1 MIVGFAYGA
10 SMNVTISP
18 SAGAAEPVLDLFPET
33 ASARIRHAGSDL
45 SGSLKLWRL
54 CWALGWL
61 DVKLR
66 YRGSVLGPFWLTA
79 STAIMVASMGV
90 IYAFLFKMNLHEYLP
105 FLTVSLVLWGFI
117 SGMVNDST
125 SCFTQSENM
134 IRSIRMPFTVYA
146 ARVVIRNV
154 LVLAHN
160 VVVVLVVFAV
170 FRVWPGL
177 SMLQSLPGLLLWV
190 LDGVAAC
197 ILLGALGARFRDITP
212 IIGSILQIVFF
223 ITPIIWKPELMRH
236 GREWLPFNPFF
247 DLLEIVRRPLLG
259 GALTSDVVWAAIGFS
274 AALCGL
280 TALLFTRVRAR
291 LAYWV

>member
-1 MIVGFAYGA
+1 M
-10 SMNVTISP
+10 STTIPP
-18 SAGAAEPVLDLFPET
+18 SSANEPVLDLFPET
-33 ASARIRHAGSDL
+33 AAERLRHAGSDL
-45 SGSLKLWRL
+45 RDSLKLWRL
-54 CWALGWL
+54 CLALGWL

-66 YRGSVLGPFWLTA
+66 YRGSILGPFWLTA

-90 IYAFLFKMNLHEYLP
+90 IYAFLFRMDLQQYLP

-117 SGMVNDST
+117 PGMVNNST
-125 SCFTQSENM
+125 SCFTQAENM
-134 IRSIRMPFTVYA
+134 IRSTRMPFTLHA
-146 ARVVIRNV
+146 GRVVVRNV

-160 VVVVLVVFAV
+160 VVVVVAVFAF
-170 FRVWPGL
+170 FRVWPGAT
-177 SMLQSLPGLLLWV
+177 MLQSLPGLLLWL
-190 LDGVAAC
+190 LDGLAAC

-223 ITPIIWKPELMRH
+223 ITPIIWKPELMQH
-236 GREWLPFNPFF
+236 GREWLKFNPFF

-259 GALTSDVVWAAIGFS
+259 GNLTPDVVWAAIGFS
-274 AALCGL
+274 LALYAL

>member
-1 MIVGFAYGA
+1 MSVTA
-10 SMNVTISP
+10 SLSSP
-18 SAGAAEPVLDLFPET
+18 TDEPVLDIFPET
-33 ASARIRHAGSDL
+33 EATRYRHAASDL
-45 SGSLKLWRL
+45 RGTFRLWRL
-54 CWALGWL
+54 CWTLGWL

-66 YRGSVLGPFWLTA
+66 YRGSILGPFWLTA
-79 STAIMVASMGV
+79 STAVMVASMGV

-105 FLTVSLVLWGFI
+105 FLTLSLVLWGFI
-117 SGMVNDST
+117 SGMVSDST
-125 SCFTQSENM
+125 QCFTQSENM

-146 ARVVIRNV
+146 ARVTIRNL

-160 VVVVLVVFAV
+160 VVVVLVVFAL
-170 FRVWPGL
+170 FRLWPGWA
-177 SMLQSLPGLLLWV
+177 MLQILPALMLWL
-190 LDGVAAC
+190 LDGIAAC

-236 GREWLPFNPFF
+236 GREWLVFNPFY
-247 DLLEIVRRPLLG
+247 DLIEIVRRPLLG
-259 GALTSDVVWAAIGFS
+259 GTLTPGIVWAAIGFS
-274 AALCGL
+274 AVLCGM

>member
-1 MIVGFAYGA
+1 M
-10 SMNVTISP
+10 STTIPP
-18 SAGAAEPVLDLFPET
+18 SSADEPVLDLFPET
-33 ASARIRHAGSDL
+33 AAERLRHAGSDL
-45 SGSLKLWRL
+45 RDSLKLWRL
-54 CWALGWL
+54 CLALGWL

-66 YRGSVLGPFWLTA
+66 YRGSILGPFWLTA

-90 IYAFLFKMNLHEYLP
+90 IYAFLFRMDLQHYLP
-105 FLTVSLVLWGFI
+105 FLTISLVLWGFI

-125 SCFTQSENM
+125 SCFTQAENM
-134 IRSIRMPFTVYA
+134 IRSTRMPFTLHA
-146 ARVVIRNV
+146 ARVVVRNV

-160 VVVVLVVFAV
+160 VVVVVVVFAV
-170 FRVWPGL
+170 FRVWPGIT
-177 SMLQSLPGLLLWV
+177 MLQSLPGLLLWL
-190 LDGVAAC
+190 LDGLAAC

-236 GREWLPFNPFF
+236 GREWLKFNPFF

-259 GALTSDVVWAAIGFS
+259 GNLTPDVVWAAIGFS
-274 AALCGL
+274 AALYVL
-280 TALLFTRVRAR
+280 TGLLFTRVRAR

>member
-1 MIVGFAYGA
+1 MDITPPLSPEA
-10 SMNVTISP
+10 S
-18 SAGAAEPVLDLFPET
+18 EPVLDLFPET
-33 ASARIRHAGSDL
+33 AAARLRHAGRDL
-45 SGSLKLWRL
+45 RGSLKLWRL

-66 YRGSVLGPFWLTA
+66 YRGSILGPFWLTA
-79 STAIMVASMGV
+79 STAIMVGSMGV
-90 IYAFLFKMNLHEYLP
+90 IYAFLFKMNLQEYLP

-117 SGMVNDST
+117 SGIVNDAT

-134 IRSIRMPFTVYA
+134 IRSMRMPFTVYA

-160 VVVVLVVFAV
+160 VVVVVVVFAV
-170 FRVWPGL
+170 FRVWPGMP
-177 SMLQSLPGLLLWV
+177 MLQSLPGLVLWL
-190 LDGVAAC
+190 LDGLAAC
-197 ILLGALGARFRDITP
+197 VLLGALGARFRDIMP

-236 GREWLPFNPFF
+236 GREWLTFNPFF

-259 GALTSDVVWAAIGFS
+259 GVLTPDVLWAAIGFS
-274 AALCGL
+274 VALWGL
-280 TALLFTRVRAR
+280 TALGFTRVRAR

>member
-1 MIVGFAYGA
+1 M
-10 SMNVTISP
+10 STTIPP
-18 SAGAAEPVLDLFPET
+18 SSADEPVLDLFPET
-33 ASARIRHAGSDL
+33 AAERLRHAGSDL
-45 SGSLKLWRL
+45 RDSLKLWRL
-54 CWALGWL
+54 CLALGWL

-66 YRGSVLGPFWLTA
+66 YRGSILGPFWLTA

-90 IYAFLFKMNLHEYLP
+90 IYAFLFKMDLQQYLP
-105 FLTVSLVLWGFI
+105 FLTVSLVLWSFI

-125 SCFTQSENM
+125 SCFTQAENM
-134 IRSIRMPFTVYA
+134 IRSTRMPFTLHA
-146 ARVVIRNV
+146 GRVVVRNV

-160 VVVVLVVFAV
+160 IVVVVVVFAV
-170 FRVWPGL
+170 FRVWPGIT
-177 SMLQSLPGLLLWV
+177 MLQSLPGLLLWL
-190 LDGVAAC
+190 LDGFAAC

-236 GREWLPFNPFF
+236 GREWLKFNPFF

-259 GALTSDVVWAAIGFS
+259 GNLTPDVVWAAIGFS
-274 AALCGL
+274 VALYAL